1 MNARD
6 FESKFLSIAIT
17 DKHNLRS
24 NFVIFDLCF
33 QTCACVVVFDN
44 NA

>member
-6 FESKFLSIAIT
+6 FKSKFLSIAIT

-33 QTCACVVVFDN
+33 QTYVVVFDN